1 MLPLFQSYFEAI
13 LEFENMSPL
22 RKHIKLLSNKYI
34 KNITMKSINQTTFL
48 SAVLLIAVIFI
59 AAKPEKLFQNT
70 AYEYKQITVIESV
83 VPGGLGRSRML
94 VNDPKGNL
102 EEIKLKN
109 FFSLVGINF
118 GNIKKNDVRITEKV
132 SELTQSGWELQDV
145 TSGVYTST
153 SVSGGSDDLGL
164 SANATGI
171 FITRYLF
178 KRTM

>member
-1 MLPLFQSYFEAI
+1 
-13 LEFENMSPL
+13 
-22 RKHIKLLSNKYI
+22 
-34 KNITMKSINQTTFL
+34 MKKINQNTI
-48 SAVLLIAVIFI
+48 LLVAVIGMFFI

-70 AYEYKQITVIESV
+70 AYEYKQVTVIESV

-118 GNIKKNDVRITEKV
+118 GNIKKNDEQITSKIA
-132 SELTQSGWELQDV
+132 ELTQQGWELDGI
-145 TSGVYTST
+145 TSGVYSST
-153 SVSGGSDDLGL
+153 SVSGGDDLGI

-171 FITRYLF
+171 FITRYLLR
-178 KRTM
+178 KPS

>member
-1 MLPLFQSYFEAI
+1 MKLDLNKQGFVIVGLVILLF
-13 LEFENMSPL
+13 
-22 RKHIKLLSNKYI
+22 
-34 KNITMKSINQTTFL
+34 
-48 SAVLLIAVIFI
+48 V

-70 AYEYKQITVIESV
+70 SYDYKQVTVIESV

-94 VNDPKGNL
+94 VNDPEGNL

-118 GNIKKNDVRITEKV
+118 GNVKKNDEKITSKI

-145 TSGVYTST
+145 TSGVYSST
-153 SVSGGSDDLGL
+153 SVSGGGDLGI

-178 KRTM
+178 KRPS